1 MGSFSCEVTGTSI
14 FPQERAPRPHYGLLS
29 TGYQPSIG
37 HPAQRLSRQRFSA
50 LARSGSVRRCKI
62 CGSFMGVKRTR
73 VVASGLRLGGHFSLE
88 VVDSTRP
95 KPRHARHLRGAE
107 TRGEF
112 ARSSGTTNL
121 SVAIS
126 STVTT

>member
-1 MGSFSCEVTGTSI
+1 MGSSFLSKVHDASDQEGAPHPITRDLCAPTTAARYTS
-14 FPQERAPRPHYGLLS
+14 
-29 TGYQPSIG
+29 
-37 HPAQRLSRQRFSA
+37 AQRISQQRFSA
-50 LARSGSVRRCKI
+50 VARSGSVRRCKI

>member
-1 MGSFSCEVTGTSI
+1 VSEPECPAALDDAFWRSRRFSNPVY
-14 FPQERAPRPHYGLLS
+14 ERARCC
-29 TGYQPSIG
+29 IR
-37 HPAQRLSRQRFSA
+37 ARQK

-62 CGSFMGVKRTR
+62 CGSFMGVKRTP